1 MANSA
6 GHQNGWVKMDTGIR
20 TGRIVGVLSLLLVV
34 CGIFTNFVLTAPLFG
49 EPGFLTSA
57 AGHSSQI
64 GLSALVGV
72 AMGLVSIGVA
82 VMLYPIFR
90 QHSQA
95 LGLFYFALVVA
106 GFALTVVENIN
117 VMSMLSLSQA
127 YAKAG
132 GAQQEMY
139 EGLRIVVS
147 SARNW
152 THYMSLIVSG
162 CTLFVFYMAMFRFAL
177 IPRLISVFG
186 LLAVCLQLIAVSMP
200 LFGHDVDFRLI
211 MPLGICEI
219 IMSLWLIARGFRGK
233 AISKA

>member
-6 GHQNGWVKMDTGIR
+6 GHQNGRVKMDSGIR
-20 TGRIVGVLSLLLVV
+20 TGRIVGVLCLLLVV
-34 CGIFTNFVLTAPLFG
+34 CGILTNFVLTAPLFG
-49 EPGFLTSA
+49 EPGFLISA
-57 AGHSSQI
+57 AEHSSQI
-64 GLSALVGV
+64 GLSTLVGI

-82 VMLYPIFR
+82 VILYPVFR
-90 QHSQA
+90 QHSQT
-95 LGLFYFALVVA
+95 LGLFYFALVIA

-152 THYMSLIVSG
+152 THYISLIVSG
-162 CTLFVFYMAMFRFAL
+162 CTLFVFY
-177 IPRLISVFG
+177 S
-186 LLAVCLQLIAVSMP
+186 
-200 LFGHDVDFRLI
+200 
-211 MPLGICEI
+211 
-219 IMSLWLIARGFRGK
+219 
-233 AISKA
+233 

>member
-1 MANSA
+1 
-6 GHQNGWVKMDTGIR
+6 MDTAIR

-34 CGIFTNFVLTAPLFG
+34 GGILTNFVLTASLFG
-49 EPGFLTSA
+49 EPGFLIGA

-72 AMGLVSIGVA
+72 AMGLVSIGIA
-82 VMLYPIFR
+82 VILYPIFR
-90 QHSQA
+90 QQSQTLA
-95 LGLFYFALVVA
+95 LFYFALVIA

-152 THYMSLIVSG
+152 THYISLIVSG
-162 CTLFVFYMAMFRFAL
+162 CTLFVFYTGMFRFAL

-200 LFGHDVDFRLI
+200 LFGHHVDLRLI
-211 MPLGICEI
+211 MPVGICQI
-219 IMSLWLIARGFRGK
+219 VLALWLIAKGFRVN
-233 AISKA
+233 AISKV